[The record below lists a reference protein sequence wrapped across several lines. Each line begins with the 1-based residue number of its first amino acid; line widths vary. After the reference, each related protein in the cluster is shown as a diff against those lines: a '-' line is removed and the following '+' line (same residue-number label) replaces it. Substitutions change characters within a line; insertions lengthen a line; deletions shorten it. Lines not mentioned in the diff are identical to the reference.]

1 MTCWRDRIDCSA
13 QAGKASLAAAT
24 ADSISSIVV
33 SGAREI
39 TSFVALGK
47 TKTFSRLKVKR
58 AMS

>member
-13 QAGKASLAAAT
+13 QAGKAAFAAAT

-47 TKTFSRLKVKR
+47 TKTFPQD
-58 AMS
+58 

>member
-13 QAGKASLAAAT
+13 QAGKAAFAAAT

-47 TKTFSRLKVKR
+47 KKNILKTKS
-58 AMS
+58 